1 MQANLA
7 PVETAVQPDTDFPN
21 ELASGLDDEPGPDA
35 MRMAHELAEMF
46 GPAAIAV
53 IHYGSRARGDARADS
68 AYDFFVIVDSYRAAY
83 DAVTQAVKLRV
94 SARTATGL
102 AHVLAPNVHALPPVP
117 DGGRR
122 NKCCVLT
129 IRELR
134 QAARLEASDHFVI
147 GRLFQQL
154 QLLWTRDLAGAGAV
168 RDSLVEIRAGT
179 FEWGRCYLPET
190 FDVETYCR
198 TLLETSFAGEIR
210 PEGGERAIDLLRAQH
225 DFLLEVYG
233 TLLDNLASTGVLER
247 VGTGYRQVVPLAPR
261 MRRRWDRYFKVSK
274 ARGTLRWGKAVVQYD
289 GWLDYIVQKITRH
302 NNVNVELTEREK
314 KYPFIFLWPKI
325 FLFFRERSRWE
336 TRR

>member
-7 PVETAVQPDTDFPN
+7 QVETAVQPGTDLRDG
-21 ELASGLDDEPGPDA
+21 LAAGLDDEPGPDA
-35 MRMAHELAEMF
+35 MRMAIELAGMF
-46 GPAAIAV
+46 GPAAMAV

-83 DAVTQAVKLRV
+83 DAVTRAVTLRV
-94 SARTATGL
+94 SARTATRL

-129 IRELR
+129 IGELR

-154 QLLWTRDLAGAGAV
+154 QLLWTRDPASADAV
-168 RDSLVEIRAGT
+168 RDSLVDIRAGT
-179 FEWGRCYLPET
+179 FEWGRCYLPGT
-190 FDVETYCR
+190 FDADTYCR

-210 PEGGERAIDLLRAQH
+210 PEGGERATDLLRAQH
-225 DFLLEVYG
+225 DFLLDVYG
-233 TLLDNLASTGVLER
+233 TLLDHLALTGVLER
-247 VGTGYRQVVPLAPR
+247 TETGYRQVVPPTPR

-336 TRR
+336 ARR